1 MVDPVPDGYASVT
14 PYLVVRNCAE
24 AIEFYKKAF
33 GAEEVMRMP
42 MPDGER
48 IMHAEIRIGGS
59 AIMLTDELPGL
70 DCQSPTAL
78 GGTAVTLHLYL
89 PDIDS
94 AYARARD
101 AGCEAVMPP
110 QDMFWGDR
118 YGRLMD
124 PYGHSWGMA
133 THVRDVT
140 PEEMREAAAKA
151 FE

>member
-1 MVDPVPDGYASVT
+1 MVDSVPDGYATVT

-42 MPDGER
+42 TPDGER
-48 IMHAEIRIGGS
+48 VMHAEILVGGS
-59 AIMLTDELPGL
+59 AIMLADELPGM
-70 DCQSPTAL
+70 DCQSPQAL

-94 AYARARD
+94 AYARAQN

-118 YGRLMD
+118 YGRLVD
-124 PYGHSWGMA
+124 PYGHSWAMA
-133 THVRDVT
+133 THVRDVS

-151 FE
+151 FG

>member
-1 MVDPVPDGYASVT
+1 MVDSVPDGYATVT

-42 MPDGER
+42 TPDGER
-48 IMHAEIRIGGS
+48 VMHAEIRVGGS
-59 AIMLTDELPGL
+59 AIMMTDELPGM
-70 DCQSPTAL
+70 DCRSPQAL

-94 AYARARD
+94 AYARAQN

-118 YGRLMD
+118 YGRLVD
-124 PYGHSWGMA
+124 PYGHSWAMA
-133 THVRDVT
+133 THVRDVSL
-140 PEEMREAAAKA
+140 EEMREAAAKA
-151 FE
+151 FG

>member
-1 MVDPVPDGYASVT
+1 MVDSVPDGYATVT

-42 MPDGER
+42 TPDGER
-48 IMHAEIRIGGS
+48 VMHAEIRVGGS
-59 AIMLTDELPGL
+59 AIMMTDELPGM
-70 DCQSPTAL
+70 DCQSPQAL

-94 AYARARD
+94 AYARAQN

-118 YGRLMD
+118 YGRLVD
-124 PYGHSWGMA
+124 PYGHSWAMA
-133 THVRDVT
+133 THVRDVS

-151 FE
+151 FG

>member
-1 MVDPVPDGYASVT
+1 MVDPVPDGYATVT
-14 PYLVVRNCAE
+14 PYIVVRNCAE

-42 MPDGER
+42 APGGER
-48 IMHAEIRIGGS
+48 VMHAEIRVGGS
-59 AIMLTDELPGL
+59 AIMLADELPGM
-70 DCQSPTAL
+70 DCQSPQAL

-94 AYARARD
+94 AYARAQD

-118 YGRLMD
+118 YGRLVD
-124 PYGHSWGMA
+124 PYGHSWAMA
-133 THVRDVT
+133 THVRDVS
-140 PEEMREAAAKA
+140 PEEMREAAAEA
-151 FE
+151 FG